1 MVNSAVLAPGARI
14 VVRDSEWLIRK
25 TLKAAAGSK
34 VVIEVIGVSDF
45 IKHQIAHFIADLE
58 DDIAVLDPKETKLVG
73 DSSSGYL
80 KSLLFIEGN
89 LKQTAP
95 TDSNL
100 YVGYKAAMDTL
111 PFQLDPSLKAL
122 KMPRQRLLIA
132 DAVGLGKTLE
142 AGILVSELI
151 RRGKGRRILVV
162 TTKSMLTQ
170 FQKEFWS
177 RFTIPLV
184 RLDSIGIQRIRSR
197 IPTNHNPFHYYD
209 KAIVS
214 VDTLKQD
221 REYRTYIENAYWD
234 IIVIDEAHNVAR
246 RGRGQST
253 SLRAKLAE
261 RLATRSDSLIML
273 SATPHD
279 GRAESFA
286 SLMNMLDPTAIA
298 MKSDYSK
305 EEIRDLYVRRF
316 KKDVKD
322 QLAKN
327 FPERSAIAIPADAS
341 SLEESAFG
349 ILNDLRLPSINKKG
363 KAGMLFKTTLL
374 KAMLSSP
381 MACLETV
388 VKRIKKLEKNSDS
401 PTQDKDIS
409 ELEQFKSVL
418 EEITAS
424 EFSKYQQLLT
434 VIQKKTNNGFRWKG
448 KDSKDRIVIFTER
461 LETMRFLAENLT
473 KDLSLK
479 EKAVATLDG
488 SMSDVDLMRIIE
500 EFGNE
505 KSPLR
510 LLIATDV
517 ASEGINLHY
526 LSHRLIHFDI
536 PWSLMALQQRNGRI
550 DRYGQEEQPQ
560 IRYMLTRSNNS
571 RMDEV
576 ERIIQVLLA
585 KDEQAVKNIGDPS
598 VFMGVFDVDEE
609 IRITSQAIESGMLA
623 DDFASSLEPK
633 QPEDDDFDFFALLDE
648 PVEETKR
655 HEEAGIQGEDPDI
668 AEMPS
673 LFEDDFSYV
682 VAALEEYKQEQDLQ
696 LNILEDELL
705 IELTM
710 PQELRDRYKRFPKEI
725 LPDKNEPLRLSADKK
740 AIALDLEEA
749 RRAEDS
755 WSSLQ
760 YLWELHPIVTWL
772 NDRGVTLFGRHQAP
786 VITLADKLAPEEVV
800 FIISGVI
807 PNRRGQPLINKWLGV
822 VFEKNKFVRVE
833 EFTVTRDRSNLGKEP
848 IPNTNQSIDESLLE
862 LRSLAVDKATNEIL
876 AADKEYND
884 RINPILS
891 QQLDRLEQLR
901 WEHNRQLEL
910 KFENTTAITES
921 KKQKEQNRIKRVFDD
936 YYSWVEESTIT
947 ERVPY
952 IKIVAVLSNK

>member
-1 MVNSAVLAPGARI
+1 LRFLAEKGRLVL
-14 VVRDSEWLIRK
+14 K
-25 TLKAAAGSK
+25 
-34 VVIEVIGVSDF
+34 
-45 IKHQIAHFIADLE
+45 
-58 DDIAVLDPKETKLVG
+58 
-73 DSSSGYL
+73 
-80 KSLLFIEGN
+80 
-89 LKQTAP
+89 P
-95 TDSNL
+95 T
-100 YVGYKAAMDTL
+100 
-111 PFQLDPSLKAL
+111 PEE
-122 KMPRQRLLIA
+122 PRQRLLIA

-184 RLDSIGIQRIRSR
+184 RLDSVGIQRIRSR

-221 REYRTYIENAYWD
+221 REYRTYIEDAYWD
-234 IIVIDEAHNVAR
+234 VIVIDEAHNVAR
-246 RGRGQST
+246 RGKGQGT

-298 MKSDYSK
+298 SAQDYSK
-305 EEIRDLYVRRF
+305 SEIRDLYVRRF

-327 FPERSAIAIPADAS
+327 FPERQAIAIESNAS
-341 SLEESAFG
+341 GLEESAFE
-349 ILNDLRLPSINKKG
+349 ILDSLKLPSINKKG
-363 KAGMLFKTTLL
+363 KVGMLFKTTLL

-388 VKRIKKLEKNSDS
+388 TRRIKKVEKNSDS
-401 PTQDKDIS
+401 STQDKDIA
-409 ELEQFKSVL
+409 ELEVLQSVL
-418 EEITAS
+418 RQVTAS
-424 EFSKYQQLLT
+424 EFSKYQKLLS
-434 VIQKKTNNGFRWKG
+434 VIEGKSKDEFAWKG
-448 KDSKDRIVIFTER
+448 KNSKDRIVIFTER
-461 LETMRFLAENLT
+461 LETMRFLEKNLA

-479 EKAVATLDG
+479 ENAMPSASSAIATLDG

-500 EFGNE
+500 DFGNE
-505 KSPLR
+505 QSPVR

-560 IRYMLTRSNNS
+560 IRYLLTRSSNS

-576 ERIIQVLLA
+576 ERIIQVLLV

-609 IRITSQAIESGMLA
+609 IRITSEAIESGRSA
-623 DDFASSLEPK
+623 DDFANFLQPK
-633 QPEDDDFDFFALLDE
+633 QPEDNDFDFFALLDK
-648 PVEETKR
+648 PVAETQEKGDAETGEGGEE
-655 HEEAGIQGEDPDI
+655 I

-673 LFEDDFSYV
+673 LFKDDFSYV
-682 VAALEEYKQEQDLQ
+682 KAALEAYKQEQDLQ
-696 LNILEDELL
+696 LSILEDELL

-710 PQELRDRYKRFPKEI
+710 PKELRDRYKRFPKEI
-725 LPDKNEPLRLSADKK
+725 LPEKNQPLRLSADKL
-740 AIALDLEEA
+740 AIALGLEEA

-786 VITLADKLAPEEVV
+786 VINLGDKLAPEEVV

-833 EFTVTRDRSNLGKEP
+833 EFTATRDRTNLGKEP
-848 IPNTNQSIDESLLE
+848 IPNTNQPIDESLLE
-862 LRSLAVDKATNEIL
+862 LRSQAVDRATKKIL

-910 KFENTTAITES
+910 KFENINTITES
-921 KKQKEQNRIKRVFDD
+921 KKQKEQNRIKRIFDD

-947 ERVPY
+947 EKVPY